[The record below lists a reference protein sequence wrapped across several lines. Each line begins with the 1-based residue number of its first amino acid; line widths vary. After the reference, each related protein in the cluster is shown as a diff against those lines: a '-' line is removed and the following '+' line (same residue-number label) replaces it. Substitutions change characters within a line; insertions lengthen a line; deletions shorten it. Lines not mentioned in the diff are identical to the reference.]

1 MNPLLPFVMRKL
13 AAEEVPGLSKE
24 QLKTIKKE
32 IKAVKPQT
40 EEEKKIVE
48 LVGKPATRGQ
58 LVRSAGVGGVGGVA
72 TQVIGRSISGGAGGM
87 YPWIGSK
94 ADMLSGKAVLSPRAL
109 ARAASMGVIFGSAVP
124 ALKRHLDIEAAKRG
138 KF

>member
-13 AAEEVPGLSKE
+13 AVEESLGLSKK
-24 QLKTIKKE
+24 QLQTIKEE
-32 IKAVKPQT
+32 IKSIKPQT
-40 EEEKKIVE
+40 EGEKRITE

-72 TQVIGRSISGGAGGM
+72 AQVVGRMISGGAGGM

-124 ALKRHLDIEAAKRG
+124 AFKRHLDIAAAKRG

>member
-13 AAEEVPGLSKE
+13 AAEASELSKE
-24 QLKTIKKE
+24 QLRTIKQE

-58 LVRSAGVGGVGGVA
+58 LLRSAGVGSVGGVA
-72 TQVIGRSISGGAGGM
+72 AHVVGRAISGGAGGM
-87 YPWIGSK
+87 YPWVGSK
-94 ADMLSGKAVLSPRAL
+94 ANMLSGKAVLSPRAL

-124 ALKRHLDIEAAKRG
+124 ALKRHLDIESAKRG

>member
-1 MNPLLPFVMRKL
+1 MRKL
-13 AAEEVPGLSKE
+13 AAEEAPELSKE
-24 QLKTIKKE
+24 QLKTIKQE

-58 LVRSAGVGGVGGVA
+58 LLRSAGVGGVGGVA
-72 TQVIGRSISGGAGGM
+72 TQVVGRAISGGAGGM